1 MIEGYMQVDLNDPLA
16 VKYHKVA
23 LKSFECVS
31 DIFRINVV
39 QCITPDTL
47 LDLPFSEDK
56 RRSPQEKA
64 SLCSQY
70 RMHKRMSV
78 SDDSKPMDRFFI
90 MEHDAYLRP
99 DQEETFRM
107 IMSKWEQMITLN
119 IGIAMECYTCK
130 RQISKLF
137 CEAVENDKTTKMT
150 GPMGILHT
158 VTDAWVKKNNLQVRA
173 VYWPKIGKDNKTG
186 VAFDVTRA
194 HRKPQVVIEA
204 PVTQLI
210 DTNLG
215 TTVIDRPESQVK
227 NYYNQDTHP
236 NFHFVDLSLK
246 SRLDNPDITLV

>member
-23 LKSFECVS
+23 LKSFERVS

-70 RMHKRMSV
+70 RMHKRMSQEG
-78 SDDSKPMDRFFI
+78 PMNRFFI

-119 IGIAMECYTCK
+119 VGIAMECYTCK

-186 VAFDVTRA
+186 VAYDVTRA
-194 HRKPQVVIEA
+194 HRKPQVVLEA

-210 DTNLG
+210 DTSLG
-215 TTVIDRPESQVK
+215 TTVTDRPDSQVK

-236 NFHFVDLSLK
+236 NFHFVNLSE
-246 SRLDNPDITLV
+246 SLDNSTDTLV